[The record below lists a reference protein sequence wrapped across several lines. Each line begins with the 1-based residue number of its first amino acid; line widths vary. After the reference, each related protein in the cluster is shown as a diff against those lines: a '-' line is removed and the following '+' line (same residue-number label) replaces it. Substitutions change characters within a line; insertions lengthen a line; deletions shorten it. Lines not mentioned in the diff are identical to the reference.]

1 MMTTMTMG
9 VASHAS
15 AAAQTQ
21 ARGGAATRG
30 TGSGWKR
37 VGVPPSPSSSKT
49 GGGGGVTVVA
59 AGAVAADAAGG
70 AAARAGALTSRR
82 RGTGQRVASTFKD
95 DVAGAVYSDAGDDA
109 VYPATTSATTA
120 QSGGDAGAWAQG
132 EGFYTDDYGIDDDDD
147 FFQGPSGVRR
157 TESAPSARRAPP
169 PPASRPGSPS
179 WATRDDGVSVTPDQ
193 RRAASG
199 DGGGRGRGGGG
210 YGGYDGGA
218 GSDED
223 EFGGGGGEG
232 DDRWSSAA
240 TEMRARIEAGSGAA
254 LGWVNDDIISDGG
267 QAWFESDDDWYEPE
281 YKEVTAP
288 EGSILEKVQ
297 RMHLRQPKDFT
308 FEEGEYF
315 DLTEY
320 VKANTDNQFCLVLE
334 VAERA
339 RERKIE
345 QLEAL
350 NPLPPGASLPPIQ
363 QAIVDLALEI
373 EASGGKTS
381 AYLAMKE
388 AADRAR
394 LRWELQEAA
403 WAWDNYSEEY
413 MPELGVS
420 ERASRLLHMGVRIE
434 DAMDFEKDLVV
445 HEDDYNKG
453 FTG

>member
-1 MMTTMTMG
+1 M
-9 VASHAS
+9 
-15 AAAQTQ
+15 
-21 ARGGAATRG
+21 
-30 TGSGWKR
+30 
-37 VGVPPSPSSSKT
+37 
-49 GGGGGVTVVA
+49 
-59 AGAVAADAAGG
+59 
-70 AAARAGALTSRR
+70 
-82 RGTGQRVASTFKD
+82 
-95 DVAGAVYSDAGDDA
+95 
-109 VYPATTSATTA
+109 
-120 QSGGDAGAWAQG
+120 
-132 EGFYTDDYGIDDDDD
+132 
-147 FFQGPSGVRR
+147 
-157 TESAPSARRAPP
+157 
-169 PPASRPGSPS
+169 
-179 WATRDDGVSVTPDQ
+179 
-193 RRAASG
+193 
-199 DGGGRGRGGGG
+199 
-210 YGGYDGGA
+210 
-218 GSDED
+218 
-223 EFGGGGGEG
+223 
-232 DDRWSSAA
+232 
-240 TEMRARIEAGSGAA
+240 EAGSGAA

-434 DAMDFEKDLVV
+434 DAMDFEKDLMV